1 MEDRVTGTAEEV
13 DVRDM
18 ACTGRS
24 LMMVPNTEYGIE
36 AGNSLYVVV
45 GEVVVHAAERIGHL
59 EVDVAL
65 DNHSRGVLFVET
77 F

>member
-45 GEVVVHAAERIGHL
+45 GEVVVHAATNLEHSEDQRLVVRI
-59 EVDVAL
+59 
-65 DNHSRGVLFVET
+65 R
-77 F
+77 